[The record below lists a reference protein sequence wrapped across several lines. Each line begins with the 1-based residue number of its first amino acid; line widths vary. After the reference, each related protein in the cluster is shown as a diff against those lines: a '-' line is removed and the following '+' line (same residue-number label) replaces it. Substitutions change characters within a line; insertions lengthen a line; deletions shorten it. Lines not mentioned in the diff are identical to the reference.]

1 MMTTTKRNTSV
12 AQHTAMIITR
22 PGHQVS
28 SVGQKVDL
36 GAVTREWKNT
46 WVLPNKQC
54 AIRYA
59 SVTHA
64 TALHQGHRYMQRGYF
79 TFTSLFFPK
88 QSTSLVVAISY
99 HGPQMT
105 NFSVSVLST
114 CSAWRRKAQ
123 LCYPWETSPPFAFA
137 ISCYI
142 RFSFRERCYTDEGRL
157 SNHIRGCLLGSRSS
171 AYQSVLQ
178 LLSL

>member
-1 MMTTTKRNTSV
+1 MMTTMKRNTSV
-12 AQHTAMIITR
+12 VQHTAMIITR

-36 GAVTREWKNT
+36 GAVKRVWKNT

-54 AIRYA
+54 VIRYA

-64 TALHQGHRYMQRGYF
+64 IALCQGHRYMQRGYF
-79 TFTSLFFPK
+79 TFRTLFFPK
-88 QSTSLVVAISY
+88 QSTSLVLDISY

-105 NFSVSVLST
+105 GFSVSVLST
-114 CSAWRRKAQ
+114 RSAQRRKAQ
-123 LCYPWETSPPFAFA
+123 LCYPWETSPPSAFA
-137 ISCYI
+137 ISCRI
-142 RFSFRERCYTDEGRL
+142 RFSLRERCYADKGRL
-157 SNHIRGCLLGSRSS
+157 SNPIRGGLSGSRSS